1 MKLARAATI
10 TSILLEEG
18 LGYLTH
24 KEPEG
29 EEAAPP
35 EAEAAV
41 RLRKTLERL
50 GPTFVKF
57 GQMLATRVDLFSEPF
72 TDELGKLHASVA
84 PFPTEQARV
93 IVEEELGRP
102 IEEVF
107 ADFPDKPVA
116 AASIAQVYKA
126 TLHDGAVVAV
136 KVQRPDIDTQLV
148 SDLDTLLVLS
158 GFIDRLVPPYRAA
171 MVDKV
176 AREYAARARSE
187 LDFLAEA
194 RAVERFADVFTTL
207 PEFRAPALHRS
218 LCTPRMLVMEW
229 IDGTAL
235 SDVAGPD
242 ELRSLGFEP
251 DVFGRSLLRLQ
262 IGMAYEHGF
271 LHGDTHPG
279 NLLLEPSGQIV
290 LIDYG
295 LHAELPRK
303 LREKMLEMVFAQV
316 SGETDAAVEAFTQVF
331 QPDPACDLDA
341 FKRELHDVLS
351 IEGAEGASLRD
362 HRITENLLDGMRL
375 GARYNTQAQSELFM
389 VIRNLTIVEGIVLK
403 YAPDLDPNEE
413 VKNIMAAILRRRLF
427 GPGMQEEFRQLLPQ
441 LALTISQRPRL
452 VKRLLKLERS
462 FNESATLGDF
472 LRLEN
477 VLQPPPPAP
486 HPAGYVVVALL
497 GVVVGLAIGV
507 ML

>member
-72 TDELGKLHASVA
+72 TNELGKLHASVA

-107 ADFPDKPVA
+107 ADFPDEPVA

-171 MVDKV
+171 MVDRV

-194 RAVERFADVFTTL
+194 RAVERFGDIFQTL
-207 PEFRAPALHRS
+207 PEFRAPALHRT

-229 IDGTAL
+229 IDGTPL
-235 SDVAGPD
+235 VQVSGPD
-242 ELRSLGFEP
+242 ELRRLGFEP
-251 DVFGRSLLRLQ
+251 AAFGRSMLRLQ

-279 NLLLEPSGQIV
+279 NLILEPSGQIA

-295 LHAELPRK
+295 LHAEFPRA
-303 LREKMLEMVFAQV
+303 LREKMLELVFAQV
-316 SGETDAAVEAFTQVF
+316 SGETDTAVEVFVQVF
-331 QPDPACDLDA
+331 QPDPRKDIEA
-341 FKRELHDVLS
+341 FKAELREVLS
-351 IEGAEGASLRD
+351 IADDDGGIAD
-362 HRITENLLDGMRL
+362 NRITEGLVDGMRL
-375 GARYNTQAQSELFM
+375 GAKYNTQAQSELFM
-389 VIRNLTIVEGIVLK
+389 VIRNLTIVEGIVIR
-403 YAPDLDPNEE
+403 YAPELDPNEE
-413 VKNIMAAILRRRLF
+413 VKNIMGAILRRRLF
-427 GPGMQEEFRQLLPQ
+427 GPQMQEEMRQLLPQ
-441 LALTISQRPRL
+441 LALTLSQRPRL
-452 VKRLLKLERS
+452 AKRLMKLERS
-462 FNESATLGDF
+462 FNGSTTLGEF
-472 LRLEN
+472 LRAEN
-477 VLQPPPPAP
+477 VLQPAAPGP

-497 GVVVGLAIGV
+497 GIIVGLLIG
-507 ML
+507 MAL